1 MHSDAIVLSA
11 PKFGLPK
18 IWQEQIFFHPTL
30 AMIHSVANVMSS
42 PPNSDLQGF
51 CRSQYFFAGPNY
63 DAFRRQC
70 DVLSPKIGTS
80 KDLVRDNI
88 FSPGISYDAFRRQFA
103 VLSPKIQLPEI
114 WQEPI
119 FFR

>member
-1 MHSDAIVLSA
+1 MPI
-11 PKFGLPK
+11 GCRQPK
-18 IWQEQIFFHPTL
+18 IWTAKDLARADIFLP
-30 AMIHSVANVMSS
+30 
-42 PPNSDLQGF
+42 GF
-51 CRSQYFFAGPNY
+51 NN